1 MDYYIL
7 LVGLDEEPQINFMNY
22 VWDCL
27 QHTLARDEFEL
38 IQYLD
43 VYSQDEIFNAI
54 LNILDDEFS
63 AETDKPK
70 S

>member
-1 MDYYIL
+1 
-7 LVGLDEEPQINFMNY
+7 MNY